1 LPGDHERLDE
11 ESREKEKDA
20 SPRKDD
26 AFSTRAFG
34 EARDSEKRPNSAY
47 GVRGVRGV
55 CANDEI
61 RDEGANERERER
73 YAYASSSSSFVSSF
87 FSRADLA
94 RASRR
99 GARDAGGPLE
109 SRDVSRRLSVASD
122 ASTSH
127 SGLSWYRRAS
137 ASAAATTREPGD
149 ISRREAKALRFAA
162 VDPSRRALRRCAAVE
177 AGERH
182 NSGLLDSGL
191 LRAASGGDEPDADGD
206 ASDATPRLASVAR
219 RTPRTPS
226 TRTVPR
232 ETPKGPGGVLFSLS
246 SFLDAVKVVALARRQ
261 SPENSGDRDDPP

>member
-1 LPGDHERLDE
+1 MEKDRARLG
-11 ESREKEKDA
+11 SRETRERDRDGVGDSVSPLDA
-20 SPRKDD
+20 EYVR
-26 AFSTRAFG
+26 
-34 EARDSEKRPNSAY
+34 EYVRDSGSRASRGAY
-47 GVRGVRGV
+47 GARAVTRLAGVAGVRGV
-55 CANDEI
+55 CAKNVP
-61 RDEGANERERER
+61 RDARADAGTAT
-73 YAYASSSSSFVSSF
+73 AS
-87 FSRADLA
+87 FSRRRDSR
-94 RASRR
+94 RASRGGVGDGGPGPAR
-99 GARDAGGPLE
+99 RDAP
-109 SRDVSRRLSVASD
+109 SFSASSD
-122 ASTSH
+122 SAKSH

-149 ISRREAKALRFAA
+149 ISRREANALRFAA
-162 VDPSRRALRRCAAVE
+162 VDPSRRALRRCTAVE

-219 RTPRTPS
+219 RTPRPPS

-232 ETPKGPGGVLFSLS
+232 ETPKGPRGVLFSLS

>member
-1 LPGDHERLDE
+1 VEKDRASP
-11 ESREKEKDA
+11 SRETRERDRDGVSPLDA
-20 SPRKDD
+20 EYD
-26 AFSTRAFG
+26 AERVREYVREYACESGSRASRG
-34 EARDSEKRPNSAY
+34 AY
-47 GVRGVRGV
+47 GARAATRLAGVAGVRGV
-55 CANDEI
+55 CANVP
-61 RDEGANERERER
+61 RDARADAGTAT
-73 YAYASSSSSFVSSF
+73 AS
-87 FSRADLA
+87 FSRRRDSR

-99 GARDAGGPLE
+99 GVGDDGPARRDAPGF
-109 SRDVSRRLSVASD
+109 SASSD
-122 ASTSH
+122 PATSH

-149 ISRREAKALRFAA
+149 ISRREANALRFAA